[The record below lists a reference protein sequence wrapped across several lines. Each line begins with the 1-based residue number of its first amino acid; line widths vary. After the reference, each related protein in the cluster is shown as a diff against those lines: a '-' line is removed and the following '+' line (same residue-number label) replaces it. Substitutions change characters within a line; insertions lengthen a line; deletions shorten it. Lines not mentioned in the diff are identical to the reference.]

1 MKQYLDL
8 LTRIKNYGCYKPAAR
23 ANMPS
28 STSLFGY
35 QFRHNLADGFPI
47 LTTKKVS
54 FKNIVI
60 ELLWFLRGDTNIKYL
75 IENGLNIWNEDA
87 YNYYCKI
94 ACVNNEEVNSILLP
108 ISSKM
113 GVRNAH
119 PIFEADGYSML
130 QFEEFCDMMKKTPKE
145 DLPKYKNYILGDCGH
160 QYGKVWRD
168 WENFIGNNGN
178 AIYFNN
184 IDQIKNLIEGLIKNP
199 ESRRHIVTA
208 IDPAHDTN
216 LALYWC
222 HAMFQFNCRPLT
234 MGEKVQWVMKNR
246 DIEMENLAITE
257 EALSKR
263 TPQYYLDCQLYQ
275 RSADSFLGVP
285 YNLTS
290 YSLLIE
296 IVAQMCN
303 MISGELVHT
312 FGDVHIYENHDEQ
325 TDEQLKRTP
334 TKLPKLL
341 FKDKFH
347 NDIEQFRNENM
358 TISEFINNI
367 EVDSFALE
375 GYNPQ
380 EAIKGKLSTGLK

>member
-1 MKQYLDL
+1 
-8 LTRIKNYGCYKPAAR
+8 
-23 ANMPS
+23 
-28 STSLFGY
+28 
-35 QFRHNLADGFPI
+35 
-47 LTTKKVS
+47 
-54 FKNIVI
+54 
-60 ELLWFLRGDTNIKYL
+60 
-75 IENGLNIWNEDA
+75 
-87 YNYYCKI
+87 
-94 ACVNNEEVNSILLP
+94 
-108 ISSKM
+108 
-113 GVRNAH
+113 
-119 PIFEADGYSML
+119 
-130 QFEEFCDMMKKTPKE
+130 
-145 DLPKYKNYILGDCGH
+145 
-160 QYGKVWRD
+160 
-168 WENFIGNNGN
+168 
-178 AIYFNN
+178 
-184 IDQIKNLIEGLIKNP
+184 
-199 ESRRHIVTA
+199 
-208 IDPAHDTN
+208 
-216 LALYWC
+216 
-222 HAMFQFNCRPLT
+222 
-234 MGEKVQWVMKNR
+234 
-246 DIEMENLAITE
+246 MENLAITE